1 MNKLL
6 LKTLAGSRAY
16 GLETPESDYDYHA
29 VFITPTSELLALG
42 NTPKGQ
48 TWDES
53 KDVDLQTWE
62 LGRFLFLAT
71 RCNPTILET
80 FVAPIVDDEKNPD
93 LLQAFQRITSEELR
107 ALLPHV
113 LTRRRVRDAFRGYAH
128 NQRTKLFKDPDSDF
142 GAPQI
147 SDRTWKFSTQYIRVL
162 IQGEHLLRTGELVI
176 DAGLYPD
183 MIHYPGGRASVRPLL
198 MDIRRGRFNLGD
210 VINIASRL
218 EEQLEKAY
226 TGSEIPDEPNLEPV
240 NDFLLR
246 MRKGFWN

>member
-71 RCNPTILET
+71 KCNPTILET
-80 FVAPIVDDEKNPD
+80 FVAPIVDEKSPN

-107 ALLPHV
+107 ALLPHI

-128 NQRTKLFKDPDSDF
+128 NQRIKLFKDPNSDL
-142 GAPQI
+142 GAPKI
-147 SDRTWKFSTQYIRVL
+147 SDRTWKFATQYVRVL
-162 IQGEHLLRTGELVI
+162 IQGEHLLRTEELIV
-176 DAGLYPD
+176 DVGLYPS
-183 MIHYPGGRASVRPLL
+183 MVRYAWGASSARPLL
-198 MDIRRGRFNLGD
+198 MKIREGNYSIGH
-210 VINIASRL
+210 VINMASIL
-218 EEQLEKAY
+218 EEKLEEAY
-226 TGSEIPDEPNLEPV
+226 VSSSIPDEPNLEPV

-246 MRKGFWN
+246 MRKEFWN